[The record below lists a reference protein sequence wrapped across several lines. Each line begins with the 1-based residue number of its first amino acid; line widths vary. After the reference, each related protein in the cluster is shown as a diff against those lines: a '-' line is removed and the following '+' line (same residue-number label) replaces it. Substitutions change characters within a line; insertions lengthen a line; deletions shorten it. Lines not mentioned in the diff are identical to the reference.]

1 MNTLFNYNEKI
12 DPIIPSKVLQIMDGN
27 CKLLFIEIMRL
38 SYPFIIKNKA
48 DSEGFVEIPMKV
60 LSENTD
66 FSRKKL
72 RGVLSTLNSN
82 GIISVKCVGA
92 SKGINGKGTDINKF
106 RINFDKINEY
116 CASPFKKS
124 IEIITENY
132 NDKSFKV
139 SYISNISTI
148 NEEKSCGGYNQNV
161 KYIHHKDMVNINE
174 SDEYIH
180 HKDMVNINESDE
192 YIHHKDM
199 VNINDNGGYNCGG
212 YNQSPYSN
220 IILEGNNS
228 NNIIK
233 KEKKIKKK
241 LDKEKNKKEVED
253 LVQFRGNATIAKNTF
268 GNDFSSSNNESKIED
283 NFIDGEDEDFKGVAD
298 HLPMDI
304 DMRCFEDD
312 GLPHNTGRGLT
323 AIQALEKRINDDPN
337 APKLPLK
344 YFNPMEIPDTI
355 TEDDEFTKWMTAI
368 MFKMSR
374 VNVWCD
380 FVNIR
385 NNYYSIRKAVDR
397 GYEIGTT
404 VKTWNEKKMTEK
416 WQGVLTNKFRY
427 FIKKYSNLP
436 MQHGYEDMYSTLG
449 IEPLSDEEYIKRQ
462 KEWLEKNNP
471 KEFNEVKD
479 NKDWQPWMMEG
490 NGYVDEIEDDN
501 EDYDFIRE
509 DIGKDIDPSVVNGMN
524 DEEMS
529 NFVCDAK

>member
-1 MNTLFNYNEKI
+1 MNYKVLTMPMKLSMCLDKYSLKVFMGLMFYRHLCESNGKI
-12 DPIIPSKVLQIMDGN
+12 DNEGFFSFKFND
-27 CKLLFIEIMRL
+27 FIEFNNL
-38 SYPFIIKNKA
+38 SDKPTNA
-48 DSEGFVEIPMKV
+48 V
-60 LSENTD
+60 LNMLED
-66 FSRKKL
+66 
-72 RGVLSTLNSN
+72 N
-82 GIISVKCVGA
+82 GIITIQRTGKG
-92 SKGINGKGTDINKF
+92 KGINGKGSNLNKY
-106 RINFDKINEY
+106 RINDECFARFDAIKNKDIPSNILKVPIY
-116 CASPFKKS
+116 NKKS
-124 IEIITENY
+124 QPQN
-132 NDKSFKV
+132 NSGKD
-139 SYISNISTI
+139 TI
-148 NEEKSCGGYNQNV
+148 PTIKNEDGMKNPN
-161 KYIHHKDMVNINE
+161 HKDMVRIESQPKNPNQE
-174 SDEYIH
+174 SDKNPNHYG
-180 HKDMVNINESDE
+180 KDSEQVS
-192 YIHHKDM
+192 
-199 VNINDNGGYNCGG
+199 
-212 YNQSPYSN
+212 YSN
-220 IILEGNNS
+220 IIVEGNNS
-228 NNIIK
+228 NDIIK

-253 LVQFRGNATIAKNTF
+253 LVQFRGNATIAKNAF
-268 GNDFSSSNNESKIED
+268 GNDFSSSNNKFKIED
-283 NFIDGEDEDFKGVAD
+283 NFIAGEDEDFKGVAD

-323 AIQALEKRINDDPN
+323 AIQSLEKRINDDPN

-355 TEDDEFTKWMTAI
+355 TENDEFTKWITAT
-368 MFKMSR
+368 MYRMSR
-374 VNVWCD
+374 ANVWCD

-416 WQGVLTNKFRY
+416 WQGVLANKFRY

-524 DEEMS
+524 DEEMA